1 MHKATSLLLLAA
13 MLNLA
18 PARLH
23 ADGPEN
29 NRKLSGYQSKQLQNI
44 DAQVN
49 LALSEGQFA
58 GCVVAIGTHEEI
70 AYLKAFGNRQVEP
83 SPLPMQT
90 DTLFDLASL
99 TKPISTATGIMQL
112 VEQGKIR
119 LNDPLSKHLKDLS
132 GEGTDKITIEQ
143 LLTHQAGYIPD
154 NSIEDYQHGIEEAWK
169 RLLTLKTENEPGTK
183 FVYSDVGFELLGL
196 LIERISGQKQDEYV
210 KQNIF
215 APLAMH
221 STGYLPNKELR
232 TNVAVTEQREGR
244 WMVGEVHDPRA
255 YKLGGVAGHAGLF
268 STAEDLSRY
277 AMTMLQGGKLE
288 GCRILSPYTI
298 QEMIRP
304 RQIGSSW
311 RTAGWDSLS
320 GYSSNRGELMSRQ
333 AFGHGGF
340 TGTGIWIDPQRDLFV
355 IFLSNRLHP
364 DGKGNVNPLIGRIGS
379 IAVAACL
386 SE

>member
-13 MLNLA
+13 MLNLV
-18 PARLH
+18 PVRLH
-23 ADGPEN
+23 ADGPES

-49 LALSEGQFA
+49 LALGEGQFA
-58 GCVVAIGTHEEI
+58 GCVVAIGTHEGI
-70 AYLKAFGNRQVEP
+70 AYLQAFGNRQVEP

-90 DTLFDLASL
+90 DTVFDLASL
-99 TKPISTATGIMQL
+99 TKPISTATSIMQL

-169 RLLTLKTENEPGTK
+169 RLLALKPENEPGTK

-221 STGYLPNKELR
+221 STGYLPNKELQ
-232 TNVAVTEQREGR
+232 TNVAATEQREDR

-277 AMTMLQGGKLE
+277 AMTMLQGGELE
-288 GCRILSPYTI
+288 GSRILSPYTI

-304 RQIGSSW
+304 RQIGTSW

>member
-1 MHKATSLLLLAA
+1 MHKVISILLLTTTLFQ
-13 MLNLA
+13 
-18 PARLH
+18 ARLQ
-23 ADGPEN
+23 ADGPASKRE
-29 NRKLSGYQSKQLQNI
+29 LSDYQTKQLKNI
-44 DAQVN
+44 DTQVN
-49 LALSEGQFA
+49 LALDEGQFA
-58 GCVVAIGTHEEI
+58 GCVVAIGNHEGI
-70 AYLKAFGNRQVEP
+70 AYLKAFGNRQIEP
-83 SPLPMQT
+83 TPLPMQT
-90 DTLFDLASL
+90 NTLFDLASL
-99 TKPISTATGIMQL
+99 TKPIATATSVMQL

-132 GEGTDKITIEQ
+132 GEGTNKITIEQ

-154 NSIEDYQHGIEEAWK
+154 NSIEDYQHGIEEAWQ
-169 RLLTLKTENEPGTK
+169 RLLALRPENEPGTK

-196 LIERISGQKQDEYV
+196 LIERISGQKQNEYV

-215 APLAMH
+215 APLDMQN
-221 STGYLPNKELR
+221 TGYLPNKELR
-232 TNVAVTEQREGR
+232 KNVAVTEQREGR

-277 AMTMLQGGKLE
+277 AMAMLQSGELKGK
-288 GCRILSPYTI
+288 RILSPYAI

-304 RQIGSSW
+304 RKIDTSW

-320 GYSSNRGELMSRQ
+320 GYSSNRGELMSHQ

-340 TGTGIWIDPQRDLFV
+340 TGTGIWIDPTRDLFV

-379 IAVAACL
+379 IAVASCL